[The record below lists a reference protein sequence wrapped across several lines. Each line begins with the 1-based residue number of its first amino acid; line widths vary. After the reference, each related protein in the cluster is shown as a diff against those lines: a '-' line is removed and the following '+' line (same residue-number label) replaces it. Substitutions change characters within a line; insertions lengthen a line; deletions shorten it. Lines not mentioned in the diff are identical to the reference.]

1 MQNGRKHLGMKNE
14 CLGNSNQGKH
24 LAVGKKKKQRHS
36 KRHSF
41 LLGFYCCTVRRAVPF
56 STVAL
61 LSLSLLLA
69 VWHVAFLTSSA
80 IKAFLEPRTLRQRK
94 SRCHNVQNKDGRR
107 RAAANEDL
115 WPESFSTLFVHQI
128 SLMLSDL
135 SRLES
140 NKLASTKL

>member
-61 LSLSLLLA
+61 LSLSSTCCLA
-69 VWHVAFLTSSA
+69 RGFFDFLCHKSVFGTKQTEANSHYCWKIYKVILFT
-80 IKAFLEPRTLRQRK
+80 IKY
-94 SRCHNVQNKDGRR
+94 
-107 RAAANEDL
+107 
-115 WPESFSTLFVHQI
+115 I
-128 SLMLSDL
+128 
-135 SRLES
+135 
-140 NKLASTKL
+140 KLVC